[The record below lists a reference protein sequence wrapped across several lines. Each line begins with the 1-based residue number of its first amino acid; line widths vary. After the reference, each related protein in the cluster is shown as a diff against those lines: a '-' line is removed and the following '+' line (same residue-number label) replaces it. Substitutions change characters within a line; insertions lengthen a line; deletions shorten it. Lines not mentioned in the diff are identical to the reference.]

1 MIDEKL
7 LIKEL
12 NLRVR
17 TKRSTMEIIRDIIPL
32 VEMQP
37 KVSEQE
43 IRDNM
48 RGQIIITPRKNEY
61 VDFCGEE
68 FYLDESKIISTPNTK
83 GRNEPGYEKFRKKVL
98 KRDGYS
104 CQLCGAVDNL
114 EVHHKKSY
122 AKYPKFRTVLSNGIT
137 LCNSC
142 HKKVHRKKVD

>member
-43 IRDNM
+43 IRDKAIDTFM
-48 RGQIIITPRKNEY
+48 IAIETLVK
-61 VDFCGEE
+61 
-68 FYLDESKIISTPNTK
+68 LH
-83 GRNEPGYEKFRKKVL
+83 
-98 KRDGYS
+98 
-104 CQLCGAVDNL
+104 GAV
-114 EVHHKKSY
+114 
-122 AKYPKFRTVLSNGIT
+122 VLSEIQGIAEQM
-137 LCNSC
+137 
-142 HKKVHRKKVD
+142 KEE